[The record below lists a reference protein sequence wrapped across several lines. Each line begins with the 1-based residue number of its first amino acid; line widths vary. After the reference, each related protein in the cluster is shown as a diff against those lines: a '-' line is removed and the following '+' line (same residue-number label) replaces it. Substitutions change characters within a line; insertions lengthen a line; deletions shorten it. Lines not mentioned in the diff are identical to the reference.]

1 MLGDFINHIAYY
13 EHSNPVSS
21 LSLSPFSRWWL
32 EDSFVLIVP
41 HLAQGQTLD
50 ASNLEFG
57 TRLNSRGLFSNPW
70 RVSSYSRH
78 EGCEKMSDHDAGRWH
93 FRKTL
98 TATVNWMGILG
109 SFHEHLMCGYQDG
122 SWHVWWPVPVAP
134 PKPECLLQ
142 GHMDY
147 RWLRPF
153 LQDPGQH
160 SSWLGLLSFMLE
172 LTLGG

>member
-32 EDSFVLIVP
+32 EDSAKVP
-41 HLAQGQTLD
+41 DLAQGQTLD

-57 TRLNSRGLFSNPW
+57 TRLNSRGLFSHPW
-70 RVSSYSRH
+70 RVPSYSRH

-98 TATVNWMGILG
+98 TAMVNWMGILG

-134 PKPECLLQ
+134 QNQNAFSKDTWTIDDWDPFFKTLVSIPPDWVCSLSCLNSL
-142 GHMDY
+142 
-147 RWLRPF
+147 
-153 LQDPGQH
+153 
-160 SSWLGLLSFMLE
+160 
-172 LTLGG
+172 